1 MEQRQNQTLSQRFQ
15 QYRASKA
22 VLFWACA
29 GSVIVATIVGFSW
42 GGWVTGGSAAKMA
55 EKSAAQARQ
64 ELAAV
69 VCVDRFMGAP
79 DVGVQL
85 TALKDIE
92 SPYAQ
97 GKFVEDGGWAIIV
110 PASSPRITKRGLITA
125 RRPGC
130 APRSLRSARWP
141 RPVKPPRSPASRPS
155 RNRARDTTPRDLIN
169 RAVLAE
175 GLTHAPLEAKVTRV
189 DQAGHKDAVRPRLR
203 AAAFDRREPVTRRA
217 AARDAVPGRL
227 GARRPEVAPES
238 GTHRRKYRRA
248 RIVVEHIL
256 APELAAPLT
265 LMAARYG

>member
-1 MEQRQNQTLSQRFQ
+1 MQQDQNQTLSQRFQ

-29 GSVIVATIVGFSW
+29 GSVLVATIVGFSW

-85 TALKDIE
+85 TALKNIE

-110 PASSPRITKRGLITA
+110 PASSPTDYKARADHREGAELCAEALAKREMPTA
-125 RRPGC
+125 E
-130 APRSLRSARWP
+130 
-141 RPVKPPRSPASRPS
+141 K
-155 RNRARDTTPRDLIN
+155 
-169 RAVLAE
+169 AE
-175 GLTHAPLEAKVTRV
+175 LT
-189 DQAGHKDAVRPRLR
+189 KDA
-203 AAAFDRREPVTRRA
+203 AAIAQ
-217 AARDAVPGRL
+217 
-227 GARRPEVAPES
+227 
-238 GTHRRKYRRA
+238 
-248 RIVVEHIL
+248 
-256 APELAAPLT
+256 
-265 LMAARYG
+265 